1 MPLNKHTNPCFQQ
14 ASAKLQQLVDK
25 NKAWDIYKFILHFDC
40 EYRLYYAYTFTEQSF
55 KDMCNGENEE

>member
-25 NKAWDIYKFILHFDC
+25 NKDWDIYKVYFAL
-40 EYRLYYAYTFTEQSF
+40 RL
-55 KDMCNGENEE
+55 

>member
-1 MPLNKHTNPCFQQ
+1 MNSYFQQ

-40 EYRLYYAYTFTEQSF
+40 EYRKF
-55 KDMCNGENEE
+55 CH